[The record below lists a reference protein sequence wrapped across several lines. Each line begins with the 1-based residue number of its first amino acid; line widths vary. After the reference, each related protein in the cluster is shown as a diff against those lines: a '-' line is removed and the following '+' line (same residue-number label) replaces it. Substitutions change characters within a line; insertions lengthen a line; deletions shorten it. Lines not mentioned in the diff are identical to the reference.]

1 MDPLSPSQHEIT
13 LMSSTSSV
21 PKLNVWAYVNIFPL
35 AGWIAALAMTM
46 ALAFCFSVSSDGSV
60 GQGITLMG
68 RLFLQLRGLHMSDI
82 LKLWHFLGT
91 NTAITQIF

>member
-1 MDPLSPSQHEIT
+1 MDPPSPSQHEIT

-68 RLFLQLRGLHMSDI
+68 RLFLQLSYEVPTRGGDSIGDD
-82 LKLWHFLGT
+82 K
-91 NTAITQIF
+91 